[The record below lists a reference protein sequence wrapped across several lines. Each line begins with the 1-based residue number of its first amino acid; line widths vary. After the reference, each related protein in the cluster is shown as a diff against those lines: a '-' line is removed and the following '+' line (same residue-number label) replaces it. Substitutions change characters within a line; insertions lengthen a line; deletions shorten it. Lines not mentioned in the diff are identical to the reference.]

1 MIIEFN
7 ALCFNVI
14 VFDISA
20 DMFWRIKK
28 CLFLNCFALRIIRH
42 IGRILS
48 IFVLKSEIKSY
59 KSDLPEILNF

>member
-1 MIIEFN
+1 
-7 ALCFNVI
+7 
-14 VFDISA
+14 
-20 DMFWRIKK
+20 MFWRIKK

-59 KSDLPEILNF
+59 KSDLPEILNFKMYEEKVSEPKLNAD

>member
-7 ALCFNVI
+7 ALCFNVLYLI
-14 VFDISA
+14 FRLTCFGD
-20 DMFWRIKK
+20 KK
-28 CLFLNCFALRIIRH
+28 VSFFKLFCSSDYQAHWKN
-42 IGRILS
+42 LS

>member
-1 MIIEFN
+1 
-7 ALCFNVI
+7 
-14 VFDISA
+14 
-20 DMFWRIKK
+20 MFWRIKK